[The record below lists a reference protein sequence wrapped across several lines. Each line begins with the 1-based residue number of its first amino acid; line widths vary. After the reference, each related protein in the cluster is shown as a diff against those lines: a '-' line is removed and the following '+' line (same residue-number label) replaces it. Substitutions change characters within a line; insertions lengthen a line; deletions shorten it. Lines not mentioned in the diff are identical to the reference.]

1 MKIFLCL
8 GGAAVLSLSAALA
21 DPAVS
26 PNPTNSAN
34 NQATTATAVDQ
45 SNDQGDVK
53 ITARIRRHVEKD
65 SRLSTDAKNVKIIT
79 TNGKVALR
87 GPVESA
93 DEKKIVCEHAAKV
106 VGKENVDDQLTVK

>member
-1 MKIFLCL
+1 MKQLLCL
-8 GGAAVLSLSAALA
+8 GGATALLLSAAWA
-21 DPAVS
+21 DTAVS
-26 PNPTNSAN
+26 PDPTNSAN

-53 ITARIRRHVEKD
+53 ITARIRRHLEKD
-65 SRLSTDAKNVKIIT
+65 SRLSTNAKNVKIIT
-79 TNGKVALR
+79 SGGKVALR
-87 GPVESA
+87 GPVDSA